1 MLRYAHMSLIHNAC
15 LQWRSLPT
23 VAERVGDRC
32 NNFALIRF
40 AAASLVVFSHS
51 FALSGHGKAEPLAQ
65 LIGIMDFATAA
76 VISFFIMSGFLIV
89 RSASLAKCVLNY
101 VRARILRIWPGLVF
115 TAFFSAFV
123 IGPLSTE
130 LSMVAYFSSGK
141 TWLYAILVSF
151 FDVGRL
157 LPEVFVGNPIPHGV
171 NGSLWTLQVEVWLYG
186 IVGLLMLF
194 GTIRSRLA
202 FNLLVFSAIT
212 LYLVAPE
219 AVLQWIPRHDEYMT
233 PRLVG
238 CFILGA
244 CLYVNAP
251 YIPLHPLAGVVIS
264 LTAAL
269 AVNTRLFDPLFYIAF
284 GYWIIFLALYS
295 PLHVR
300 RWNANTDYSYG
311 IYIFAF
317 PIQQLVASW
326 LGAAANPFVF
336 FALTYPLALA
346 MAVVSWRLI
355 ESRALKLKKQ

>member
-1 MLRYAHMSLIHNAC
+1 MSLTRNAR
-15 LQWRSLPT
+15 LQWGSLPT

-40 AAASLVVFSHS
+40 VAATLVVFSHS
-51 FALSGHGKAEPLAQ
+51 FALSGHVKAEPLAR
-65 LIGIMDFATAA
+65 LVGILDFATAA

-89 RSASLAKCVLNY
+89 RSASLSKGVLSY

-115 TAFFSAFV
+115 TAFFAAFI
-123 IGPLSTE
+123 IGPLATG
-130 LSMVAYFSSGK
+130 LPSMAYFSSGQ
-141 TWLYAILVSF
+141 TWLYAISVSF

-186 IVGLLMLF
+186 IVGFLMLF
-194 GTIRSRLA
+194 GAIRSRLT
-202 FNLLVFSAIT
+202 FNLLMVGAIAA
-212 LYLVAPE
+212 YLIAPE

-233 PRLVG
+233 PRLVAS
-238 CFILGA
+238 FIIGA
-244 CLYVNAP
+244 CVYVNAP
-251 YIPLHPLAGVVIS
+251 YIPLHPLVGVVLS
-264 LTAAL
+264 LAAAL

-300 RWNANTDYSYG
+300 RWNASADYSYG

-317 PIQQLVASW
+317 PIQQVIASW
-326 LGAAANPFVF
+326 FGAATSPFVF
-336 FALTYPLALA
+336 FALAYPLTLA
-346 MAVVSWRLI
+346 MAVVSWRLV
-355 ESRALKLKKQ
+355 ESRALKLKGQ